1 MLHGNKLNDFLMQF
15 INIVLNVPLITI
27 IKNYSIKQIITFF
40 FIYIYEFIYVIN
52 IIIINIYQLFI
63 NFTCSK

>member
-15 INIVLNVPLITI
+15 INIVLNVSLITI